1 MTGNGLYL
9 ANCPISRMSTKIW
22 GKKLYAMHG
31 GMQLE
36 DHKVESLTQGLQQ
49 ASLPPQL
56 LLPLKQHI
64 GETNKALVRPGDR
77 VLRGQII
84 ADSSSP
90 ISSPLHA
97 PTSGTI
103 REIAAHPIPHPSWQ
117 SDICIVIDVDG
128 KDEVLVAETVDAEK
142 LSTPELIDLIG
153 RAGIVGLGGA
163 SFPTS
168 PKTSRGKNLGIDTLI
183 INGVE
188 CEPYI
193 TCDDILMQIYSG
205 EVINGISWLQR
216 ILNPALTLIG
226 IEDNKP
232 HAIKAM
238 KQALSAKKLDD
249 THVVDIPTIYPSG
262 GEKQL
267 IQILTGK
274 EIPQGKL
281 AFDIG
286 MFCQNV
292 GTCVAISR
300 ALDQNQPLISRIV
313 TLSGD
318 GIRQPGNWEVRLG
331 TPISHLIGL
340 AGGYLDN
347 QARRH
352 LVMGGPMMGFSLSG
366 DQLPIIKASNNI
378 LIMRQQIIPRSPGD
392 HAECI
397 RCSRCA
403 DVCPAQLLPQQLY
416 WHARAGA
423 YDKAEEFNLFDCIE
437 CGCCSAVCPSE
448 IPLVQYYRA
457 AKSEIRAAQQARFK
471 SDRARIRFEFREKRL
486 LLKKQREQERR
497 RLKREALQ
505 KKIPQKQDADAVVDP
520 VQAAL
525 ARVKTRKQ
533 GQADA
538 SPPKNTTNLSAA
550 QQKQIEEADARRRAA
565 REQRV

>member
-1 MTGNGLYL
+1 MN
-9 ANCPISRMSTKIW
+9 TKVWSI
-22 GKKLYAMHG
+22 KLHRMHG
-31 GMQLE
+31 GLQLE
-36 DHKVESLTQGLQQ
+36 DHKTGSLTQGLQQ

-64 GETNKALVRPGDR
+64 GVTNKALVRPGDR
-77 VLRGQII
+77 VLRGQLI

-97 PTSGTI
+97 PTSGWI
-103 REIAAHPIPHPSWQ
+103 REIAAHPVPHPSWQ
-117 SDICIVIDVDG
+117 SDTCIVIDVDG
-128 KDEVLVAETVDAEK
+128 KDEVLPSHAVDTQNLSVTKFIK
-142 LSTPELIDLIG
+142 LIHD
-153 RAGIVGLGGA
+153 AGIVGLGGA

-168 PKTSRGKNLGIDTLI
+168 PKISRGDNLGIETLI

-193 TCDDILMQIYSG
+193 TCDDILMQTYTD
-205 EVINGISWLQR
+205 EVINGIAWLQR
-216 ILNPALTLIG
+216 ILKPASTLIG

-232 HAIKAM
+232 EAIKAM
-238 KQALSAKKLDD
+238 KQALSTRNLDN

-274 EIPQGKL
+274 EIPKAKL

-286 MFCQNV
+286 LFCQNV
-292 GTCVAISR
+292 GTCAAISR

-331 TPISHLIGL
+331 TPISHLIEL

-366 DQLPIIKASNNI
+366 DQVPIVKASNNI
-378 LIMRQQIIPRSPGD
+378 LIMQQQTIPQAPGD

-423 YDKAEEFNLFDCIE
+423 YDKTEEFNLFDCIE
-437 CGCCSAVCPSE
+437 CGCCSTVCPSE

-457 AKSEIRAAQQARFK
+457 AKSEIRAAQQANFK
-471 SDRARIRFEFREKRL
+471 SDRARIRFDFREKRL
-486 LLKKQREQERR
+486 LLRKQQEEERR
-497 RLKREALQ
+497 RLKREALK
-505 KKIPQKQDADAVVDP
+505 KKIPQVLNDDSVIDP

-525 ARVKTRKQ
+525 ARVKAKKQ
-533 GQADA
+533 EQPVAN
-538 SPPKNTTNLSAA
+538 PPKNTTNLSAA
-550 QQKQIEEADARRRAA
+550 QQRQIEEADARRRTAH
-565 REQRV
+565 EQRA